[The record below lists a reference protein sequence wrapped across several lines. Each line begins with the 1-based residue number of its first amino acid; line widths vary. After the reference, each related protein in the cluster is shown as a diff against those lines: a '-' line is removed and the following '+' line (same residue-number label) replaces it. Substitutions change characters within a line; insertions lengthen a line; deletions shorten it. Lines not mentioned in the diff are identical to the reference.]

1 MTKTRADAL
10 AVAER
15 ATKTAAQ
22 AAVLVL
28 GADQI
33 NAMSANW
40 TDVAGFAAGGFVLSV
55 LTSLA
60 TSGFG
65 PDGPAA
71 FGDENVE

>member
-1 MTKTRADAL
+1 MTKTRAYVL
-10 AVAER
+10 AAAER

-22 AAVLVL
+22 AAILVL
-28 GADQI
+28 GADQV
-33 NAMSANW
+33 NALSANW
-40 TDVAGFAAGGFVLSV
+40 ADVAGFAAGGFALSV